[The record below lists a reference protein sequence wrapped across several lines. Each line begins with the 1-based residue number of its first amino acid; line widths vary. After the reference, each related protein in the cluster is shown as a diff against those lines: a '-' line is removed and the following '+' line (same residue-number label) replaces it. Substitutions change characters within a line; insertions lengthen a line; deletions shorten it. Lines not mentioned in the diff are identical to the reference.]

1 MSKKFSAS
9 MFDELKNVMA
19 EQRSGGNFKDIL
31 KTIIGKNYIVRLIPN
46 TSNISDT
53 MYHYFSHGW
62 KSLSTGQF
70 ISCICPT
77 TIGNRCPVCEERM
90 RLYGTGDQ
98 KDKETAKKL
107 SRKEQWLINAY
118 VIDDPVNT
126 ENNNTIKIV
135 RYGKQLDKVIRDAT
149 EGIDKNEFGSKVFDL
164 TEDGCNLR
172 IVVEKNDGGYP
183 SYTSSKFLR
192 ESKIDGMNEEKIEE
206 VYKTLFQL
214 DKMFE
219 IKSTDEI
226 VDILNTHLFCQ
237 LTPIRSVDETRNE
250 QIGTELNNTGAIIDN
265 TEDTDDEPIIDN
277 SDVDDSNIADD
288 DIQNKLDDLM
298 KNL

>member
-31 KTIIGKNYIVRLIPN
+31 KTVIGKNYIVRLIPN

-98 KDKETAKKL
+98 KDKEIAKKL

-118 VIDDPVNT
+118 IIDDPVNT

-206 VYKTLFQL
+206 TYKNLLQL

-250 QIGTELNNTGAIIDN
+250 QIGTELTNTGAIIDN
-265 TEDTDDEPIIDN
+265 TEVADDEPIIDS
-277 SDVDDSNIADD
+277 SDVDDSNIEDD